1 MDRNNLIPRVL
12 KRLEKRIL
20 AGEIC
25 WEDIENDFNEEK
37 SIGSMCSQYGF
48 SRTEI
53 KVLKDYYYG
62 RR

>member
-1 MDRNNLIPRVL
+1 MI
-12 KRLEKRIL
+12 
-20 AGEIC
+20 GEIN
-25 WEDIENDFNEEK
+25 WEDIENDFNENK

-48 SRTEI
+48 TRTEI